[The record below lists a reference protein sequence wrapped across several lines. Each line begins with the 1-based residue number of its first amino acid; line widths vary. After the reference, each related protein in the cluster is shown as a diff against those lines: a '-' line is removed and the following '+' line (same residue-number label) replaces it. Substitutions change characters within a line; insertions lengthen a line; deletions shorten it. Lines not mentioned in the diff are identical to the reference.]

1 MCEEHLKTLSISMI
15 APFGIRPK
23 GTLSARMLPLAQALT
38 RRGHHV
44 CIIAPATLNPE
55 DADTTQR
62 LSGVRVL
69 HTRLP
74 RLPGPLGVFE
84 QAWLLRAHALADQ
97 TDIVHLFKPK
107 GFGGLAVLAKSSLP
121 LVVDSDD
128 WEGWGGWNEL
138 LPYPQ
143 SAKLLFDW
151 QEHDLP
157 RRARAVT
164 VVSRTL
170 ERQVRGLGVPAERIF
185 YVPNGSALASLSGG
199 QLGAGRDGKRFVL
212 YSRFWEF
219 SVHEF
224 VVELMAIFSQQ
235 PEARLCIIGKGE
247 HGEEQELLRLA
258 ARAGIADKLESYGWV
273 EPERIPGLLAA
284 CDIALVPMQNTLLN
298 RARGLAKLLELMQAG
313 LAIVAHDVGQVGEY
327 LRHEHSAVLVDSRHS
342 GALAGAAIHVL
353 EDRALQLRLGQA
365 AQQAAQHF
373 SWSKLAARV
382 EEAYFFAAGDGS
394 FEF

>member
-1 MCEEHLKTLSISMI
+1 MI
-15 APFGIRPK
+15 APFGMRPK
-23 GTLSARMLPLAQALT
+23 GTLAARMLPLAQALSQ
-38 RRGHHV
+38 RGHTVH
-44 CIIAPATLNPE
+44 IIAPPTLNPE
-55 DADTTQR
+55 DADTAQW
-62 LSGVRVL
+62 LSGVMVL

-84 QAWLLRAHALADQ
+84 QAWLLLGHGLAAQPDL
-97 TDIVHLFKPK
+97 VHLFKPK
-107 GFGGLAVLAKSSLP
+107 GFGGLAVLANSNLP
-121 LVVDSDD
+121 LLVDSDD

-138 LPYPQ
+138 LPYPH

-185 YVPNGSALASLSGG
+185 YVPNGSSLTGLATAQQRAGG
-199 QLGAGRDGKRFVL
+199 HGKRLVL

-219 SVHEF
+219 SVYDF
-224 VVELMAIFSQQ
+224 VAELVAIFSQQ

-258 ARAGIADKLESYGWV
+258 TRAGIAEKLEAYGWV

-284 CDIALVPMQNTLLN
+284 CDIALVPMQNTLIN

-313 LAIVAHDVGQVGEY
+313 LAIVAHNVGQVGEY
-327 LRHEHSAVLVDSRHS
+327 LRHEHSAMLVDSARP
-342 GALAGAAIHVL
+342 GALARAALHVL
-353 EDRALQLRLGQA
+353 GDRALQQRLGQG
-365 AQQAAQHF
+365 AQHAAQHF
-373 SWSKLAARV
+373 SWSELAARM
-382 EEAYFFAAGDGS
+382 EEAYFFAAG
-394 FEF
+394 ERVTR